1 VPPSIGADA
10 PVGDN
15 PPNGRVA
22 PSVLRLDVAQ
32 QASYVV
38 WDQSTDRAA
47 GIDRG
52 EDGAIGFQH
61 EPGRLQIFRLGIGV
75 ATDRSADRGGV
86 GVMPDGKSQ
95 LVLVDGV
102 GRGGLVVDGERHH
115 LGVEF
120 GQFGLRP
127 AERRELGIAVRALR
141 PSVDQH
147 DTVRTGQILRD
158 GQRPAG
164 HAGDLQLRKLVTVL

>member
-1 VPPSIGADA
+1 MRSAMRWHSFITGAATVPPSIGADA

-22 PSVLRLDVAQ
+22 PLSAQTGYSAASQLRRLGPV
-32 QASYVV
+32 
-38 WDQSTDRAA
+38 DRSRR
-47 GIDRG
+47 IDRG

-95 LVLVDGV
+95 L
-102 GRGGLVVDGERHH
+102 
-115 LGVEF
+115 
-120 GQFGLRP
+120 
-127 AERRELGIAVRALR
+127 
-141 PSVDQH
+141 
-147 DTVRTGQILRD
+147 
-158 GQRPAG
+158 
-164 HAGDLQLRKLVTVL
+164 